1 MGYIHKLYI
10 NIINK
15 INTGTERNL
24 KAKKA
29 IIRMFLNKG
38 ISIILS
44 MLYVPLFLACLDNTR
59 YGIWITIMSIVNWIG
74 FFDIGIGQGMRN
86 LLTISLAQKDMLT
99 AKKIVSTGYVSITLI
114 FIVICSIIYATS
126 FFYDFH
132 KLVNAPETMAREIDL
147 LILVAAISMCVNFIL
162 GIFKSVAFAYQKPQI
177 TSNISLYTQ
186 ATSLLIIYLF
196 YLNGK
201 INSLIF
207 IGTILLATPIIVLT
221 LYSLYYF
228 KTEFKEVRP
237 NIKYFDKQIVKKI
250 TLLGGLF
257 FFIQITNLI
266 IFQSNNLIISHVI
279 SPDAVSEYYIINKY
293 FTLLTFAFSII
304 TTPFWSA
311 ATDAY
316 TKNDFKWIHSA
327 QKKLFKV
334 FIFFIIATI
343 FLYCFAPIFFTIW
356 LGGNFPYDKMLAMII
371 AIYLLTQ
378 MYMNI
383 YLSFING
390 IGKIKLQLIV
400 TSISATIYIPLSV
413 LFGHILSTFGVILAG
428 IIITIPASIIYRIQ
442 FKKLISNS
450 NKTSKKG
457 IWYE

>member
-1 MGYIHKLYI
+1 
-10 NIINK
+10 
-15 INTGTERNL
+15 
-24 KAKKA
+24 
-29 IIRMFLNKG
+29 
-38 ISIILS
+38 
-44 MLYVPLFLACLDNTR
+44 
-59 YGIWITIMSIVNWIG
+59 MS
-74 FFDIGIGQGMRN
+74 
-86 LLTISLAQKDMLT
+86 K
-99 AKKIVSTGYVSITLI
+99 
-114 FIVICSIIYATS
+114 
-126 FFYDFH
+126 
-132 KLVNAPETMAREIDL
+132 EIDI
-147 LILVAAISMCVNFIL
+147 LILIAVILMCINFII
-162 GIFKSVAFAYQKPQI
+162 GIFKSIAFAYQKPQI
-177 TSNISLYTQ
+177 NSNISLYTQ
-186 ATSLLIIYLF
+186 AISLLIIYLF

-201 INSLIF
+201 ISNLIP
-207 IGTILLATPIIVLT
+207 IGSILLTTPIIVQI
-221 LYSLYYF
+221 LYSIYYF
-228 KTEFKEVRP
+228 RTEFKDVSP

-356 LGGNFPYDKMLAMII
+356 LGGNFSYDKMLAMII